1 MLFRMKFPIDFETK
15 AQLLNHRLGKVG
27 MCLMLAVGEDEH
39 QTLTTQRLFRHD
51 TKGGDRFA

>member
-1 MLFRMKFPIDFETK
+1 MKFSIDFETK

-27 MCLMLAVGEDEH
+27 MCLMFAVGEDEH

-51 TKGGDRFA
+51 TKGGDWFA